1 MEGCDVYRRTVFLDG
16 VILIN
21 VNTDKSVAA
30 AECRMYLEALVAKWL
45 EVRTEKGLAD
55 RLPPGP

>member
-1 MEGCDVYRRTVFLDG
+1 MDG

-30 AECRMYLEALVAKWL
+30 AECRMYLEALGAKWL